1 MTAACEA
8 NDQTIVAF
16 DSLAWRYDDLFSRS
30 RIGTQRG
37 AVWEVPADTFRPGD
51 AILVLNCRTREDAI
65 FLAMLDV
72 SLVACTA
79 EGLIHRG
86 RNQMQPESPDAVI
99 QLDLPPTDRGSHA
112 PLL

>member
-37 AVWEVPADTFRPGD
+37 AVWEVPAEYPSTRRRNPG
-51 AILVLNCRTREDAI
+51 A
-65 FLAMLDV
+65 
-72 SLVACTA
+72 
-79 EGLIHRG
+79 
-86 RNQMQPESPDAVI
+86 
-99 QLDLPPTDRGSHA
+99 QLQN
-112 PLL
+112 